1 MLNSGWYSARTVLT
15 GIRDTLQHQEKNGL
29 RFPAHDN
36 LINSVLSPV
45 SIIPDIGLILSCLI
59 INISIM
65 ENINNF
71 SAEQLQKCPYHQM
84 LNGKDNDRPIQNEN
98 TGGWGG
104 IDPNDEDGTS
114 PKRNEIQETT
124 TQGVQEAPAVQLLTA
139 DHKTY

>member
-1 MLNSGWYSARTVLT
+1 M
-15 GIRDTLQHQEKNGL
+15 
-29 RFPAHDN
+29 
-36 LINSVLSPV
+36 LSPV

-71 SAEQLQKCPYHQM
+71 SEEQLQKCPYHQM

-114 PKRNEIQETT
+114 PKRNENSGNDNSGGAGST
-124 TQGVQEAPAVQLLTA
+124 GSAAA
-139 DHKTY
+139 NS